1 LGKPATSLAT
11 SPISK
16 PTAVVSSQTSKV
28 VPPVSKPISSVASTS
43 KPIVVAT
50 SPIKVTSTKLNSKF
64 SGFEGGNTKFE
75 VGSKLNDL
83 F

>member
-1 LGKPATSLAT
+1 MVSNSVANKP
-11 SPISK
+11 K
-16 PTAVVSSQTSKV
+16 PMVVSNQTSKIDTT
-28 VPPVSKPISSVASTS
+28 KPFYSVASTS
-43 KPIVVAT
+43 KPIVAST
-50 SPIKVTSTKLNSKF
+50 SPIKVTSTNLASKF

>member
-1 LGKPATSLAT
+1 M
-11 SPISK
+11 
-16 PTAVVSSQTSKV
+16 AVSNQTSKI

-50 SPIKVTSTKLNSKF
+50 SPIKVTSTKLASKF

-75 VGSKLNDL
+75 VGGKLNDL